1 MTGGTG
7 KGSDGLANL
16 RGLNHWVLQAFKV
29 RGADL
34 WYRATTVLLQRPVQ
48 AVLLSLDEELENS
61 QGCGCSGPVLLT
73 FTQEGWFVSR
83 CTAEHMQGHFSSMVS
98 SGYYQLLHNST

>member
-29 RGADL
+29 GGADL
-34 WYRATTVLLQRPVQ
+34 WYRATMVLLQGPVQ
-48 AVLLSLDEELENS
+48 AVRLSLEEERENS
-61 QGCGCSGPVLLT
+61 QGSGPVLPT
-73 FTQEGWFVSR
+73 SAQEGWFVSQR
-83 CTAEHMQGHFSSMVS
+83 TA
-98 SGYYQLLHNST
+98 